1 MKIDDSLSRVAF
13 LYPKELCSS
22 PEKKR
27 STPLLQWGHVH
38 RVLAKL
44 VTVEFAALRFVMD
57 GITWGSCACYCA
69 CWNRCKIA
77 QAFMTGGNPPEI
89 DNVAEIS
96 RQMSLQCNL
105 HL

>member
-1 MKIDDSLSRVAF
+1 MMSAHVSGANCLLAEWLQV
-13 LYPKELCSS
+13 LGVEGY
-22 PEKKR
+22 
-27 STPLLQWGHVH
+27 LQWGHVH